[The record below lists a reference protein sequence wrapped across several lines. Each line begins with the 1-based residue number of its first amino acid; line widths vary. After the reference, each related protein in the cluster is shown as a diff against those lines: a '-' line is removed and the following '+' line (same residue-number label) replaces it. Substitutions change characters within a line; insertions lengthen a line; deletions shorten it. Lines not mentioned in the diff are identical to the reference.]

1 MQTIKKQLK
10 NRITKASKKLKKYYT
25 ADEINKMI
33 KNTTNMINEIDTK
46 KDLEVIT
53 RYHNDE
59 LENLLECMA
68 EVY

>member
-10 NRITKASKKLKKYYT
+10 NRITKASKQLQNYYT
-25 ADEINKMI
+25 AEEIRIMI
-33 KNTTNMINEIDTK
+33 TNTYIMIDEIDTK
-46 KDLEVIT
+46 RDLEVIT
-53 RYHNDE
+53 RYHDDE

>member
-10 NRITKASKKLKKYYT
+10 NRITKASKDLKKYYT
-25 ADEINKMI
+25 ADELNKMI
-33 KNTTNMINEIDTK
+33 KNTTNMIEEIDTK
-46 KDLEVIT
+46 RDLDVIV
-53 RYHNDE
+53 RYHDDE